1 MTSDQSKIQNPK
13 SKIQMTSFFKEK
25 QFSQLVV
32 LLLLLVLLALGA
44 IPGYL
49 KGRWEWREPPRIVAL
64 KELKQIR
71 QTGISILGWKTVEQ
85 REQEIGSHKWSYQLI
100 QKEGQQTKAIVLL
113 LPQNGPRNQPQV
125 EWTEI
130 DSLWQWQ
137 TAQNRAAE
145 FTVKQPQASASSNTE
160 IKVQANFF
168 RATANKQSFAV
179 LQWYAWPTGGS
190 ASQITW
196 FLADQSAQWHKHR
209 AQWIA
214 VCILLPMEPLGQVEK
229 TWNEVKSIG
238 QSVQS
243 TLMSG
248 PFNNSKVKSQKSK

>member
-1 MTSDQSKIQNPK
+1 MTSVSKFI
-13 SKIQMTSFFKEK
+13 KEK
-25 QFSQLVV
+25 QFPQVVV
-32 LLLLLVLLALGA
+32 LILLLVLLAVGA
-44 IPGYL
+44 IPSYL
-49 KGRWEWREPPRIVAL
+49 KGRWEWREPPKIVNL
-64 KELKQIR
+64 KQLKQIR
-71 QTGISILGWKTVEQ
+71 QKGISIPGWKTVEQ

-100 QKEGQQTKAIVLL
+100 QKEGQQTNAIVLL
-113 LPQNGPRNQPQV
+113 LPQNGPRDQPQV

-137 TAQNRAAE
+137 IAQNRAAE
-145 FTVKQPQASASSNTE
+145 FTVKQPQTSGSSNTE

-190 ASQITW
+190 ASQISW
-196 FLADQSAQWHKHR
+196 FLADLSAQWNKHR
-209 AQWIA
+209 AQWVA

-243 TLMSG
+243 TLVSG
-248 PFNNSKVKSQKSK
+248 PFNAAKVKNQKSK